1 MSPIS
6 MAHPADPIP
15 NTPTEVDLTAL
26 STPSSRLR
34 ASSPM
39 QQMQFGPRWQVS
51 ARSLL
56 GTHLEEVDEN
66 QDNYLVIDTQ
76 GRALH
81 LRDQREH
88 LVSGVE
94 RWPAGHVRLAILDG
108 MGGHGNGRE
117 VAEATVQGL
126 LELPAC
132 GDLETLGERLDAL
145 HDRLQ
150 QRFKTEA
157 LRTGQRRPGTTLTLL
172 ELPAVGPG
180 LLYHVGDSRLY
191 QITTDQA
198 HPLTVDHVPATA
210 HLLQGFLDEQG
221 WRQLVFEQDRAEISQ
236 AFVLGS
242 TLFTDHALDDHLTP
256 LEPSH
261 LPPCLAGLADRR
273 LLAIERG
280 ALLVLATD
288 GMWACAQPHLWLQR
302 WPALLAQP
310 ARRLDYVV
318 DDLFAEL
325 ITAPPDDL
333 KTDNCTVI
341 ALRAQ

>member
-1 MSPIS
+1 MDR
-6 MAHPADPIP
+6 HGNP
-15 NTPTEVDLTAL
+15 N
-26 STPSSRLR
+26 PSQ
-34 ASSPM
+34 SSPTGLAVPNRSVTLASELLRPWD
-39 QQMQFGPRWQVS
+39 QLQFGPRWQVA

-56 GTHLEEVDEN
+56 GTQLDEVDEN
-66 QDNYLVIDTQ
+66 QDNFLVIDTQ

-81 LRDQREH
+81 LLDQREH
-88 LVSGVE
+88 LVPGVE
-94 RWPAGHVRLAILDG
+94 HWPAGHVRLAVLDG

-132 GDLETLGERLDAL
+132 SDLETLGERLDAL

-150 QRFKTEA
+150 QRFKAEA

-172 ELPAVGPG
+172 ELPAAGPA

-198 HPLTVDHVPATA
+198 YPLTVDHVPATA
-210 HLLQGFLDEQG
+210 HLLQGLLDEQG
-221 WRQLVFEQDRAEISQ
+221 WRHLVYEQDRAEISQ

-256 LEPSH
+256 LEPSD

-273 LLAIERG
+273 LLAIEPG
-280 ALLVLATD
+280 TLLIMSTD
-288 GMWACAQPHLWLQR
+288 GLWACPHPQR
-302 WPALLAQP
+302 WLKRWPGLLTHP

-325 ITAPPDDL
+325 IASPPDDL
-333 KTDNCTVI
+333 KIDNCTVI
-341 ALRAQ
+341 ALRAL